1 MKKSKGFTLIELL
14 IVMAVIAIL
23 IAIAIP
29 SFRGMQ
35 NEARKTKAQGDVR
48 VIKIA
53 VESYYKN
60 HNNIYPTDSGAAIAY
75 QTELMSVSPRILESN
90 LYDPF
95 GDSSTTPYVYAL
107 SVAGSPSTAK
117 YYIIYSVGPGGAGTA
132 SVDNNGLVTVSTG
145 DAGAVWESNGHL

>member
-1 MKKSKGFTLIELL
+1 MKRAFTLIELL

-35 NEARKTKAQGDVR
+35 NEARKTRAEGDIR
-48 VIKIA
+48 VIKVA

-60 HNNIYPTDSGAAIAY
+60 HTNQYPAEANY
-75 QTELMSVSPRILESN
+75 QTTLLGASPRILESN

-95 GDSSTTPYVYAL
+95 GATSTTTYVYDL
-107 SVAGSPSTAK
+107 STGDPTTAH
-117 YYIIYSVGPGGAGTA
+117 YYVIYSVGPAGSGNAAVDNVGTVTA
-132 SVDNNGLVTVSTG
+132 SN
-145 DAGAVWESNGHL
+145 DAIWTSNGHL

>member
-1 MKKSKGFTLIELL
+1 MRRKAFTLIELL

-48 VIKIA
+48 VVKIA

-60 HNNIYPTDSGAAIAY
+60 NGQYPAEANY
-75 QTELMSVSPRILESN
+75 QTTLLNASPRILEAP

-95 GDSSTTPYVYAL
+95 GATSTTAYMYDLSTGDPATARYYV
-107 SVAGSPSTAK
+107 
-117 YYIIYSVGPGGAGTA
+117 IYSVGPASNGTA
-132 SVDNNGLVTVSTG
+132 AVDNNGTVTTSN
-145 DAGAVWESNGHL
+145 DAIWESNGHL

>member
-1 MKKSKGFTLIELL
+1 VRRKGFTLIELL

-60 HNNIYPTDSGAAIAY
+60 HGTYPAVSNY
-75 QTELMSVSPRILESN
+75 QTTLLGASPRILEAN

-95 GDSSTTPYVYAL
+95 GATSTTTYAYDL
-107 SVAGSPSTAK
+107 GTGSTGPSDAK
-117 YYIIYSVGPGGAGTA
+117 YYIIYSVGTAGTGNA
-132 SVDNNGLVTVSTG
+132 AVDNATGVVSASG
-145 DAGAVWESNGHL
+145 EAIWESNGHL

>member
-48 VIKIA
+48 VVKIA

-60 HNNIYPTDSGAAIAY
+60 HNNTYPAVATY
-75 QTELMSVSPRILESN
+75 QTTLLAASPRILESN

-95 GDSSTTPYVYAL
+95 GATSTTTYTYAL
-107 SVAGSPSTAK
+107 GTGSTGVADAK
-117 YYIIYSVGPGGAGTA
+117 YYVIYSVGPAGNGTA
-132 SVDNNGLVTVSTG
+132 AVDNSTG
-145 DAGAVWESNGHL
+145 TVTASNDAIWESNGHL

>member
-1 MKKSKGFTLIELL
+1 MIKSKGFTLIELL

-48 VIKIA
+48 VLKIA
-53 VESYYKN
+53 IESYYKN
-60 HNNIYPTDSGAAIAY
+60 HSNLYPAISSYQATLLAA
-75 QTELMSVSPRILESN
+75 SPRILEAN

-95 GDSSTTPYVYAL
+95 VAGGATAYVYAL
-107 SVAGSPSTAK
+107 SGTGPSDSD
-117 YYIIYSVGPGGAGTA
+117 YYILYSIGPAGTGTAAISAAGTVTA
-132 SVDNNGLVTVSTG
+132 SN
-145 DAGAVWESNGHL
+145 DAIWESNGHL

>member
-1 MKKSKGFTLIELL
+1 MRRKGFTLIELL

-35 NEARKTKAQGDVR
+35 NEARKTKAQGDLR
-48 VIKIA
+48 PIKIA

-60 HNNIYPTDSGAAIAY
+60 NGVYPGETTY
-75 QTELMSVSPRILESN
+75 QTTLMNATPRILEAN

-95 GDSSTTPYVYAL
+95 GATTTTTYVYDL
-107 SVAGSPSTAK
+107 STGDPTTSK
-117 YYIIYSVGPGGAGTA
+117 YYIIYSVGPSGNGTA
-132 SVDNNGLVTVSTG
+132 QVDNNGTVTVSN
-145 DAGAVWESNGHL
+145 DAIWESNGHL

>member
-1 MKKSKGFTLIELL
+1 MRKGFTLIELL

-35 NEARKTKAQGDVR
+35 QEANKSRAEGDIR
-48 VIKIA
+48 VIKVA

-60 HNNIYPTDSGAAIAY
+60 NGVYPVELNY
-75 QTELMSVSPRILESN
+75 QDILSNATPRILEAH

-95 GDSSTTPYVYAL
+95 GATTTTEYVYDL
-107 SVAGSPSTAK
+107 STGDPTTSK
-117 YYIIYSVGPGGAGTA
+117 YYVIYSVGPGGAGSAT
-132 SVDNNGLVTVSTG
+132 VDNATGIVTPVGEVIWT
-145 DAGAVWESNGHL
+145 SNGHL

>member
-1 MKKSKGFTLIELL
+1 MKRKGFTLIELL

-35 NEARKTKAQGDVR
+35 QEARRSKAEGDVR

-53 VESYYKN
+53 IESYYKN
-60 HNNIYPTDSGAAIAY
+60 HNEYPAEASY
-75 QTELMSVSPRILESN
+75 QTTLLSASPKILESN

-95 GDSSTTPYVYAL
+95 GATSTTQYVYKL
-107 SVAGSPSTAK
+107 GDGSTGPSDAH
-117 YYIIYSVGPGGAGTA
+117 YYVVYSVGVDGVDGNVEVNNTTGTI
-132 SVDNNGLVTVSTG
+132 TY
-145 DAGAVWESNGHL
+145 DAGADDIWASNGHL

>member
-1 MKKSKGFTLIELL
+1 MKKNKAFTLIELL

-35 NEARKTKAQGDVR
+35 DEARKTKAQGDVR
-48 VIKIA
+48 VLKIA

-60 HNNIYPTDSGAAIAY
+60 HGNVYPTATTSGT
-75 QTELMSVSPRILESN
+75 QTWEATLTGATPRILDAV

-95 GDSSTTPYVYAL
+95 GDTTTSQYWYKTDTAST
-107 SVAGSPSTAK
+107 STAK
-117 YYIIYSVGPGGAGTA
+117 YYIIYSEGPGGNGTA
-132 SVDNNGLVTVSTG
+132 SVATDGTATSSN
-145 DAGAVWESNGHL
+145 DAIYDTNGH

>member
-53 VESYYKN
+53 IESYYKN
-60 HNNIYPTDSGAAIAY
+60 HNNLYPATAAY
-75 QTELMSVSPRILESN
+75 QTTLQAASPRILEATLN
-90 LYDPF
+90 DPF
-95 GDSSTTPYVYAL
+95 VAGGATPYVYEL
-107 SVAGSPSTAK
+107 SGTGPSDSN
-117 YYIIYSVGPGGAGTA
+117 YYIIYSVGAGGAGTA
-132 SVDNNGLVTVSTG
+132 AVSAAGVVTVSSA
-145 DAGAVWESNGHL
+145 DAGAIWESNGHL

>member
-1 MKKSKGFTLIELL
+1 MRRKGFTLIELL

-60 HNNIYPTDSGAAIAY
+60 HGQYPAETSY
-75 QTELMSVSPRILESN
+75 QTTLMNASPRILESN

-95 GDSSTTPYVYAL
+95 GATSTTTYTYTL
-107 SVAGSPSTAK
+107 STGDPSTSH
-117 YYIIYSVGPGGAGTA
+117 YYIMYSVGPAMNGSAAVTDAG
-132 SVDNNGLVTVSTG
+132 VVSTSNE
-145 DAGAVWESNGHL
+145 AIWESNGHL

>member
-1 MKKSKGFTLIELL
+1 MRKSKGFTLIELL

-48 VIKIA
+48 VLKIA
-53 VESYYKN
+53 IESYYKN
-60 HNNIYPTDSGAAIAY
+60 HNNLYPVVASY
-75 QTELMSVSPRILESN
+75 QTTLLAASPRILEAN

-95 GDSSTTPYVYAL
+95 VAGGATTYVYVL
-107 SVAGSPSTAK
+107 SSDTPANSD
-117 YYIIYSVGPGGAGTA
+117 YYIIYSVGPGGNGTA
-132 SVDNNGLVTVSTG
+132 AVSTSG
-145 DAGAVWESNGHL
+145 TVTTSNDAVWESNGHL

>member
-1 MKKSKGFTLIELL
+1 LKKSKGFTLIELL

-48 VIKIA
+48 VLKTAI
-53 VESYYKN
+53 ESYYKN
-60 HNNIYPTDSGAAIAY
+60 HQNLYPLATTSGNNDDWEELLTGA
-75 QTELMSVSPRILESN
+75 TPRVLEAV

-95 GDSSTTPYVYAL
+95 GSDATTEYTYKTDT
-107 SVAGSPSTAK
+107 GSTATSQ
-117 YYIIYSVGPGGAGTA
+117 YYVIYSVGPQRVGNADVGTAGT
-132 SVDNNGLVTVSTG
+132 VSSSS
-145 DAGAVWESNGHL
+145 DAIWESNGHI

>member
-1 MKKSKGFTLIELL
+1 MFKRKGFTLVELL

-35 NEARKTKAQGDVR
+35 LEAKKSRAQGDVR

-60 HNNIYPTDSGAAIAY
+60 HSNAYPTFGTTWESSLTGA
-75 QTELMSVSPRILESN
+75 SPQILEQS
-90 LYDPF
+90 LSDPF
-95 GDSSTTPYVYAL
+95 STIGEYK
-107 SVAGSPSTAK
+107 SAGSSNGQ
-117 YYIIYSVGPGGAGTA
+117 YYVIWSVGVNGASEITG
-132 SVDNNGLVTVSTG
+132 VS
-145 DAGAVWESNGHL
+145 DAGVVQGTITDDVYETNGQKQ

>member
-1 MKKSKGFTLIELL
+1 MRKSKGFTLIELL

-35 NEARKTKAQGDVR
+35 NEARKTKAQGDLR
-48 VIKIA
+48 VLKVA

-60 HNNIYPTDSGAAIAY
+60 NNNVYPVETAY
-75 QTELMSVSPRILESN
+75 QTVLLAASPRILETN

-95 GDSSTTPYVYAL
+95 GATSTTTYVYDT
-107 SVAGSPSTAK
+107 STGVQATAQ
-117 YYIIYSVGPGGAGTA
+117 YYILYSVGAAATGTA
-132 SVDNNGLVTVSTG
+132 AVDNSGTVTSSL
-145 DAGAVWESNGHL
+145 GAIWESNGHL

>member
-1 MKKSKGFTLIELL
+1 MKQSKGFTLIELL

-35 NEARKTKAQGDVR
+35 DEARKTKAQGDVR

-60 HNNIYPTDSGAAIAY
+60 HNNVYPAVASY
-75 QTELMSVSPRILESN
+75 QTTLQSASPRILEATLN
-90 LYDPF
+90 DPF
-95 GDSSTTPYVYAL
+95 VAGGATPYVYAL
-107 SVAGSPSTAK
+107 SGTGPSDSS
-117 YYIIYSVGPGGAGTA
+117 YYIVYSVGPGGAGSAAVGT
-132 SVDNNGLVTVSTG
+132 NGIVTVASG
-145 DAGAVWESNGHL
+145 DAGAIWDSNGHL

>member
-35 NEARKTKAQGDVR
+35 NEARKTKAQGDCR
-48 VIKIA
+48 VLKIA
-53 VESYYKN
+53 IESYYKN
-60 HNNIYPTDSGAAIAY
+60 HNNLYPVVASY
-75 QTELMSVSPRILESN
+75 QTTLLAASPRILEAN

-95 GDSSTTPYVYAL
+95 VAGGATTYVYVL
-107 SVAGSPSTAK
+107 SSDTPANSD
-117 YYIIYSVGPGGAGTA
+117 YYIIYSVGPGGNGTA
-132 SVDNNGLVTVSTG
+132 AVATSGTVTTSN
-145 DAGAVWESNGHL
+145 DAVWESNGHL

>member
-1 MKKSKGFTLIELL
+1 MRKAFTLIELL

-48 VIKIA
+48 VVKIA

-60 HNNIYPTDSGAAIAY
+60 HSNQYPAEANY
-75 QTELMSVSPRILESN
+75 QTTLLGASPRILESN

-95 GDSSTTPYVYAL
+95 GATTTTTYTYAL
-107 SVAGSPSTAK
+107 GTGSTGPSDAK
-117 YYIIYSVGPGGAGTA
+117 YYIIYSVGPNGNGSSA
-132 SVDNNGLVTVSTG
+132 VDNSTG
-145 DAGAVWESNGHL
+145 VVSASNEAIWESNGHL

>member
-1 MKKSKGFTLIELL
+1 MIRKGFTLIELL

-60 HNNIYPTDSGAAIAY
+60 NGVYPAETDYQLTLTGA
-75 QTELMSVSPRILESN
+75 SPRILEAN

-95 GDSSTTPYVYAL
+95 GATTTTPYVYDL
-107 SVAGSPSTAK
+107 STGDPLTAK
-117 YYIIYSVGPGGAGTA
+117 YYIIYSIGPAETGSAVVGTTGTVTA
-132 SVDNNGLVTVSTG
+132 SGE
-145 DAGAVWESNGHL
+145 AIWESNGHL

>member
-1 MKKSKGFTLIELL
+1 MRKSKAFTLIELL

-35 NEARKTKAQGDVR
+35 NEARKTKAQGDVW

-60 HNNIYPTDSGAAIAY
+60 HNNLYPAAASY
-75 QTELMSVSPRILESN
+75 QTTLLAASPRILESN
-90 LYDPF
+90 LVDPF
-95 GDSSTTPYVYAL
+95 GATSSTQYVYAL
-107 SVAGSPSTAK
+107 GTGSTGPSDAK
-117 YYIIYSVGPGGAGTA
+117 YYIIYSVGPDGGSSAA
-132 SVDNNGLVTVSTG
+132 VDNSTGIVSVSTA
-145 DAGAVWESNGHL
+145 DAGAIWESNGHL

>member
-1 MKKSKGFTLIELL
+1 MKKSKAFTLIELL

-48 VIKIA
+48 VIKTAI
-53 VESYYKN
+53 ESYYKN
-60 HNNIYPTDSGAAIAY
+60 NGNLYPDVTNY
-75 QTELMSVSPRILESN
+75 QTTLKNASPTIMEAN

-95 GDSSTTPYVYAL
+95 IAGGSTPYSYAL
-107 SVAGSPSTAK
+107 SGGTPANSN
-117 YYIIYSVGPGGAGTA
+117 YYVIWSVGPAGTGTA
-132 SVDNNGLVTVSTG
+132 AVSAAGIVSAPG
-145 DAGAVWESNGHL
+145 DAIWESNGHL

>member
-1 MKKSKGFTLIELL
+1 MKTSKGFTLIELL

-35 NEARKTKAQGDVR
+35 SEARKTKAQGDVR

-60 HNNIYPTDSGAAIAY
+60 HNNVYPAVTDY
-75 QTELMSVSPRILESN
+75 QVTLQGVSPRILEATLN
-90 LYDPF
+90 DPF
-95 GDSSTTPYVYAL
+95 VAGGTTPYVYAL
-107 SVAGSPSTAK
+107 SNTGPSNSN
-117 YYIIYSVGPGGAGTA
+117 YYIIYSVGPVGAGTA
-132 SVDNNGLVTVSTG
+132 AVSTTGTVTVGTG
-145 DAGAVWESNGHL
+145 EAEGAIWESNGHL

>member
-1 MKKSKGFTLIELL
+1 MKKAFTLIELL

-48 VIKIA
+48 VVKIA

-60 HNNIYPTDSGAAIAY
+60 HANLYPAEANY
-75 QTELMSVSPRILESN
+75 QTTLLGASPRILESN

-95 GDSSTTPYVYAL
+95 GATSTTTYVYDT
-107 SVAGSPSTAK
+107 STGDPTTAH
-117 YYIIYSVGPGGAGTA
+117 YYVIYSVGPNGDGTA
-132 SVDNNGLVTVSTG
+132 AVDNSGIVSASG
-145 DAGAVWESNGHL
+145 EAIWESNGHL